1 VTRIEDLNLKVVTE
15 HIDELAGHH
24 ETAADKILG
33 ANRFAQG
40 VSARVESS
48 HGLICHATNSAMAD
62 AESNRSTAGQALQRV
77 STELGEKLRNT
88 SANYQNTDYMNHQKL
103 SSECKT

>member
-1 VTRIEDLNLKVVTE
+1 MTRIEDLNLKVVTE

-40 VSARVESS
+40 VADRVEST
-48 HGLICHATNSAMAD
+48 HGLICYATSLAMSD
-62 AESNRSTAGQALQRV
+62 AESSRSSAGQALHRV
-77 STELGEKLRNT
+77 STEFGEKLRNT
-88 SANYQNTDYMNHQKL
+88 STNYQNTEYISGQKL
-103 SSECKT
+103 SSECRL

>member
-1 VTRIEDLNLKVVTE
+1 MTRIEDLNLKVVTE

-40 VSARVESS
+40 VAGRVEIT
-48 HGLICHATNSAMAD
+48 HGLICFATSSAMAD
-62 AESNRSTAGQALQRV
+62 AESSRSSAGQALQRV

-88 SANYQNTDYMNHQKL
+88 SANYQNTDYMNKQKL
-103 SSECKT
+103 SSECQT

>member
-1 VTRIEDLNLKVVTE
+1 MTRIEDLNLKVLTE
-15 HIDELAGHH
+15 HIDQLAGHH

-40 VSARVESS
+40 VAARVEST
-48 HGLICHATNSAMAD
+48 HGLICYATGTAMLD
-62 AESNRSTAGQALQRV
+62 AESGRSLAGQALHRV

-88 SANYQNTDYMNHQKL
+88 SSNYQNTDYMNEQKL
-103 SSECKT
+103 SSECRT